1 MSEKIKKRYADT
13 LIAGAAV
20 RDANGKVISES
31 LEAIDN
37 KASLLDNVVVS
48 EISDTLNNVR
58 TGGTIIAVGETANEE
73 IQETFIQEDS
83 ALRLSYID
91 TQPEPKEYELQ
102 MPESVT
108 GASDSNEQ
116 PNLTL
121 SYIH

>member
-13 LIAGAAV
+13 LIAGAAI

>member
-1 MSEKIKKRYADT
+1 MSEKLKKRYADT
-13 LIAGAAV
+13 LIPGAAV